1 MRFETTSVGNRKE
14 HEREYAASGQPVRES
29 RWIEGRLSEET
40 LWYLNG
46 NLKSKK
52 RWQRDGAQVLVTAEE
67 YWDTGRIFTRTVHD
81 ERVGYVGLQQG
92 FDEDGVLA
100 SEVMY
105 EKGVLVRR
113 KLYKAG
119 RLVLDEQYYADGSR
133 K

>member
-67 YWDTGRIFTRTVHD
+67 YWDTG
-81 ERVGYVGLQQG
+81 G
-92 FDEDGVLA
+92 FSRAPCTMSASGMSVCNRGSMKTACWLA
-100 SEVMY
+100 
-105 EKGVLVRR
+105 K
-113 KLYKAG
+113 
-119 RLVLDEQYYADGSR
+119 
-133 K
+133 